1 VKEYSAGNIRNVVL
15 ISHGGAGKTTIG
27 DAMLFL
33 SGGNDRFGRTDDNS
47 SLLDFDPDEQRRKTT
62 ILTSVA
68 PVEWKGTKINV
79 LDTPGYF
86 DFVGEVRSAL
96 RVGDGA
102 VVVVDATGGVEV
114 GTELVWQYAREHKVP
129 RLIIVN
135 KIDRENTNFE
145 TVVAQINE
153 ALNAH
158 ATPLYLPVGKDASFK
173 GLVDVIKGVM
183 ITTGADG
190 KSTEGPVPADLAGA
204 ASDLKE
210 QLKEAACDGDD
221 SLMEKYLEEGDL
233 SDEEIERGLR
243 LASTAGRISL
253 VVPVSAAKLLGI
265 KEAMDSIVRYL
276 PSPKDVSVVKGHI
289 PGQGTEVERVCDDTG
304 PFSALAWKTTADP
317 YVGKLTLF
325 RVYSGKFTSNSSA
338 LNSTKGK
345 VERVGQ
351 LYTVKGKT
359 QEPVAS
365 VSAGDIGAV
374 AKLAD
379 TLTGDTLCNPEEP
392 VVFETIAFPTPVYS
406 VAVHPK
412 TKGDEDK
419 ISSGLTR
426 LIEEDPTLKTERNA
440 ETSETILSG
449 LGEVHLE
456 VTTGKL
462 KRKFGVDVEL
472 TTPTIPY
479 RETIKGSSKV
489 QGRHKKQTGGRG
501 QFGDVWIEFEPL
513 PDQDFEFVDKIFGG
527 SVPRQFI
534 PAVEKG
540 LREVLPEGIQAGY
553 PATNIRATLYDGS
566 YHPVDSSEM
575 AFKIAAGLAFKKGC
589 MEANPIIMEPI
600 MKMEITVPEQFM
612 GDIMGDLNKN
622 RGKILGMEANGHLQ
636 VIRALAPLAEVQRY
650 AIDLRSM
657 TQGRG
662 LFAMEFDHHE
672 EVPAHLAETIIEA
685 AKKAKEQ
692 ANK

>member
-1 VKEYSAGNIRNVVL
+1 MKEYSTGNIRNVAL
-15 ISHGGAGKTTIG
+15 ISHGGAGKTTLG

-47 SLLDFDPDEQRRKTT
+47 SVLDFDHDEQRRKTT
-62 ILTSVA
+62 ISTSVA
-68 PVEWKGTKINV
+68 PVEWKGTKVNI

-102 VVVVDATGGVEV
+102 LVVVDATGGVEV
-114 GTELVWQYAREHKVP
+114 GTELVWQYAHEYQVP
-129 RLIIVN
+129 CMVVVN
-135 KIDRENTNFE
+135 KLDRENTDFDA
-145 TVVAQINE
+145 VVSQVNE
-153 ALNAH
+153 SLGGH
-158 ATPLYLPVGKDASFK
+158 ATPLYLPVGKEASFK
-173 GLVDVIKGVM
+173 GLIDVIKGVM
-183 ITTGADG
+183 ITTGGDG
-190 KSTEGPVPADLAGA
+190 KSTEGAVPSDMAGA
-204 ASDLKE
+204 VSDLKE
-210 QLKEAACDGDD
+210 RLKEAACDGDD
-221 SLMEKYLEEGDL
+221 ALMEKYLEEGDL
-233 SDEEIERGLR
+233 SDEEIERGLH
-243 LASTAGRISL
+243 LASIAGKISL
-253 VVPVSAAKLLGI
+253 VVPVAAAKLIGV
-265 KEAMDSIVRYL
+265 KEVLDAVVRFL
-276 PSPKDVSVVKGHI
+276 PSPKDVPAVKGHI
-289 PGQGTEVERVCDDTG
+289 PGQETEVERASDESG
-304 PFSALAWKTTADP
+304 PFSALVWKTMADP

-325 RVYSGKFTSNSSA
+325 RVYSGKFASNSA
-338 LNSTKGK
+338 CLNSSKGK
-345 VERVGQ
+345 VERIGQ

-359 QEPVAS
+359 QEPVAT
-365 VSAGDIGAV
+365 VNAGDIGAV

-379 TLTGDTLCNPEEP
+379 TLTGDTLCKQDDP
-392 VVFETIAFPTPVYS
+392 VVFRAIAFPAPVYS

-419 ISSGLTR
+419 ISSGLAR
-426 LIEEDPTLKTERNA
+426 LMEEDPTLKTERNA

-449 LGEVHLE
+449 LGEVHLD

-479 RETIKGSSKV
+479 RETIKGSAKA

-501 QFGDVWIEFEPL
+501 QFGDVWIGFEPVA
-513 PDQDFEFVDKIFGG
+513 DKDFEFVDKVFGG

-540 LREVLPEGIQAGY
+540 LRESMAEGVLAGY

-566 YHPVDSSEM
+566 FHPVDSSEM
-575 AFKIAAGLAFKKGC
+575 AFKIAANLAFKKGC
-589 MEANPIIMEPI
+589 LEANPIIMEPI
-600 MKMEITVPEQFM
+600 MRMEVTVPEQFM
-612 GDIMGDLNKN
+612 GDIMGDLNKK
-622 RGKILGMEANGHLQ
+622 RGKIQGMEARGHIQ
-636 VIRALAPLAEVQRY
+636 VIKALAPLAEAQKY

-662 LFAMEFDHHE
+662 LFAMEFDHYE
-672 EVPAHLAETIIEA
+672 EVPGNISEDIIEA

-692 ANK
+692 AK